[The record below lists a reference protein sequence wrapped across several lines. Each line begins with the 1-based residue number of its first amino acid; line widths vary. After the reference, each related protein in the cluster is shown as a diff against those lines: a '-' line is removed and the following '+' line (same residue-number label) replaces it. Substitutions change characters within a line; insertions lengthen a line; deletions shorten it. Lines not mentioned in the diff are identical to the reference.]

1 MTQENDG
8 ILDFPSRPGGVEPEL
23 VAAVEAL
30 LFASGDPV
38 AVPVLVDALGADTD
52 EVRIAL
58 RVLEQRRRD
67 TGVILERVAGGW
79 QLRTAPRFAVA
90 VHRLLGT
97 KPQKLSRPALEVL
110 AAVAWHQP
118 VTRTEVERLRGVD
131 SGGVMKTLLERGL
144 LRTSGRSDDPGRP
157 LLYRTTSAFLEMFGL
172 PDLAGLPTLAERAAM
187 VRGMGPTEDDDDAP
201 IEPEVPAAAEVLVA
215 ERGSREAEL
224 AFPRAREE

>member
-1 MTQENDG
+1 VTDEDG
-8 ILDFPSRPGGVEPEL
+8 VLEFPSRPGGVEPEL

-38 AVPVLVDALGADTD
+38 SVPILADVLGAEAD

-67 TGVILERVAGGW
+67 TGVVLERVAGGW
-79 QLRTAPRFAVA
+79 QLRTAARFAVA

-118 VTRTEVERLRGVD
+118 ITRSEIERVRGVD
-131 SGGVMKTLLERGL
+131 SGGVIKALLERGL
-144 LRTSGRSDDPGRP
+144 LRTAGRAEEPGRP

-172 PDLAGLPTLAERAAM
+172 PDLGALPTLAERESLARQVA
-187 VRGMGPTEDDDDAP
+187 PEADDAHP
-201 IEPEVPAAAEVLVA
+201 EPAEA
-215 ERGSREAEL
+215 H
-224 AFPRAREE
+224 EE